1 MTQQRPGLME
11 VIRFIIVGGVAT
23 AIHYGVYYL
32 CSLLIEVNIAYTIGY
47 LVSFVANYFL
57 SSYFTFN
64 TGTSAKKAVGFGVS
78 HLINYLLHIG
88 LLNIY
93 IYLGVN
99 EKIAPIFVFAVAI
112 PVNFLLVRRVL
123 K

>member
-1 MTQQRPGLME
+1 ME